1 MITHFD
7 GFLLVSCHLHRSAQV
22 LKNINEWK
30 WVEVRTHFLRSVA
43 VSTISLTRLKLI
55 PFKVTIYLLET
66 EVDQESEQMGD

>member
-1 MITHFD
+1 M
-7 GFLLVSCHLHRSAQV
+7 
-22 LKNINEWK
+22 KNINEWK